1 MKSITELNLHKVTG
15 PNGEEVYPEN
25 SVKELP
31 DGTIEW
37 IVSGHWVR
45 PLNGYESPEGFGG
58 TFSGPDAA
66 RIASEIGGTC
76 DPLTENQLKSLVYSE
91 ISDVSKEWCGGR
103 RRLDLADYTLEELE
117 EILQGYYQ
125 MIDHDHKE
133 EERIKHE
140 KMLAAN
146 KRKDDRNSF
155 DKGFNKMKN
164 AFANL

>member
-37 IVSGHWVR
+37 IVTGHWVR
-45 PLNGYESPEGFGG
+45 PLNGYESPESFGG
-58 TFSGPDAA
+58 TFSEEDAT

-76 DPLTENQLKSLVYSE
+76 TPLTTDQLKSLVYSD
-91 ISDVSKEWCGGR
+91 ISDTSKDWCGCR
-103 RRLDLADYTLEELE
+103 RRLQIADYTLAELE
-117 EILQGYYQ
+117 EILESYYR
-125 MIDHDHKE
+125 MIAADRKE

-146 KRKDDRNSF
+146 KRKDERKHF
-155 DKGFNKMKN
+155 DKGFNKIDN
-164 AFANL
+164 AFTVL